1 MNIKNER
8 NMWFQEKVIKYN
20 MRDFNPKNDQNDRM
34 KKWMNEKLK
43 TSVLS
48 NADDLRA
55 PLYSGSTK

>member
-1 MNIKNER
+1 
-8 NMWFQEKVIKYN
+8 